1 MSLSSLSI
9 RRPVLTIVMALAI
22 VLFGGIGLSFLGVR
36 EYPAVDPPIITVST
50 SYTGANANVVESQIT
65 EPLEEAVSGIPGI
78 RTMTSTSRQG
88 RSTISLE
95 FEVGDDL
102 ERAANDVRD
111 KVSGAIGR
119 LPEDANP
126 PRVSKADASASPI
139 IFMNMKSDQR
149 DILSL
154 SRVAEDVQERVQTI
168 DGVSQVWIWGE
179 KRYAMRLW
187 MDPAKLAAYDLT
199 PLDVRQA
206 LLQENVELPS
216 GRVEGR
222 STELTVRT
230 VGRLSSVEEFNDLV
244 VKESENRVVR
254 FRDIGYA
261 ELGPENERTILKRD
275 GIPMVGVVLVPL
287 PGANHID
294 IANEFYSR
302 LDRIKQDLPA
312 DIEVGIGFDTT
323 EYVQASIWEVVQ
335 TLFIAF
341 VLVVIVI
348 FFFLRDWRTTV
359 IPVIAVPISL
369 IGTFF
374 IMYIADFSINV
385 LTMLGIVLAIGLVVD
400 DAIVMLENIYAK
412 IEDGM
417 EPLRAGKEGAA
428 EIFFAIIATTI
439 ALASVF
445 LPVIFLQGFTG
456 RLFREFGIVIAGA
469 VFISSFTALTM
480 TPMLSSRLL
489 RPGAHHNWFYRRTEP
504 FFRRLTEGYRSSLDW
519 FMHRRWM
526 AFVLIGGA
534 ALFIVVLGISLPSE
548 LAPMEDR
555 GQIRLFATGPEG
567 ATFEYMDD
575 YMDRL
580 IAGVKGEVDSS
591 EREGILSVTSPGFG
605 ASGSVNSGFM
615 FVILKDAGERERSQD
630 EIADALSAMVNG
642 IPGARTYVSQPQ
654 SLGGRGGGLPVQ
666 YVLQA
671 PNFEQLKETLPEF
684 AEQARQQPEFQFVDV
699 NLKFN
704 KPELQ
709 VDINR
714 EKARVMGVSTRD
726 IAQTLQLALS
736 GLRYDYFIM
745 DGQQYQVIGQ
755 LHDAAMDEPSDL
767 GKLTVRNRNGKM
779 IQLDNLVELREQSSP
794 PQRFRFNR
802 FASATVSAGLAGD
815 NTIEDGIRAM
825 DRVAASVLDESF
837 STALDGPSRD
847 YVESSSNL
855 EFAFLLAL
863 ALIYLALSAQFES
876 FRDPFIIMFT
886 VPLALTGAL
895 LSLWYFNETMN
906 IFSQIGIIML
916 IGLVTKNAILIVE
929 FANQRKAR
937 GMEFIEAIQGAAVAR
952 FRPILMTSLTTVFGY
967 LPIALAIGAGAESRS
982 SMGIV
987 VIGGLIFATLL
998 TLYVIP
1004 VIYSYLSSR
1013 EKTVSNVAISEEIR
1027 REERSVEAELQDS

>member
-9 RRPVLTIVMALAI
+9 RRPVLTIVMALVI
-22 VLFGGIGLSFLGVR
+22 VLFGIIGLTFLGVR
-36 EYPAVDPPIITVST
+36 EYPSVDPPVITVST
-50 SYTGANANVVESQIT
+50 SYTGANADVIESQIT
-65 EPLEEAVSGIPGI
+65 EPLEESMSGIAGI
-78 RTMTSTSRQG
+78 RTMTSVSRQG
-88 RSTISLE
+88 RSTITLE

-126 PRVSKADASASPI
+126 PRVSKADAAASPI
-139 IFMNMKSDQR
+139 IFLNTKSDQR
-149 DILSL
+149 NILSL
-154 SRVAEDVQERVQTI
+154 SQVAENIKERVQTI

-199 PLDVRQA
+199 PLDVRRA
-206 LLQENVELPS
+206 LLSENVELPS

-230 VGRLSSVEEFNDLV
+230 MGRLTAPEEFNDLV
-244 VKESENRVVR
+244 IKEVGNRVVR
-254 FRDIGYA
+254 FRDIGHA

-275 GIPMVGVVLVPL
+275 GIPMVGVVLVPQ

-294 IANEFYSR
+294 IANEFYDRLSR
-302 LDRIKQDLPA
+302 IENDVPE
-312 DIEVGIGFDTT
+312 DIQLSIGFDTT
-323 EYVQASIWEVVQ
+323 EYVRASIWEVVQ

-341 VLVVIVI
+341 VLVVLVI
-348 FFFLRDWRTTV
+348 FMFLRDWRTTL
-359 IPVIAVPISL
+359 IPTIAVPISL
-369 IGTFF
+369 IGSFF
-374 IMYIADFSINV
+374 IMYLAGFSINV

-412 IEDGM
+412 IEEGLDPI
-417 EPLRAGKEGAA
+417 EAGRQGAA

-480 TPMLSSRLL
+480 APMLSSRLL
-489 RPGAHHNWFYRRTEP
+489 VKGAHHNWFYRRTEP
-504 FFRRLTEGYRSSLDW
+504 WFTSLTQNYRRSLRW
-519 FMHRRWM
+519 FMERKWL
-526 AFVLIGGA
+526 AFALIGLSLVIIG
-534 ALFIVVLGISLPSE
+534 LLGVTLPRQ
-548 LAPMEDR
+548 LAPVEDR
-555 GQIRLFATGPEG
+555 GRIRFFATGPEG

-580 IAGVKGEVDSS
+580 IETVQTTVDSS
-591 EREGILSVTSPGFG
+591 EREGIISVTSPGFG
-605 ASGSVNSGFM
+605 ASGSVNSGFA
-615 FVILKDAGERERSQD
+615 FLILVDADDRERSQQ
-630 EIADALSAMVNG
+630 EIADLLASEVKR
-642 IPGARTYVSQPQ
+642 IPGAQTFISQEQ
-654 SLGGRGGGLPVQ
+654 SIGGRGGGLPVQ
-666 YVLQA
+666 YVIQA
-671 PNFEQLKETLPEF
+671 PNFERLKDVLPEF
-684 AEQARQQPEFQFVDV
+684 QERARQQPEFQFVDV

-709 VDINR
+709 VDIHR
-714 EKARVMGVSTRD
+714 QKAQVMGISTRD

-755 LHDAAMDEPSDL
+755 LQKSSRDEPLDL
-767 GKLTVRNRNGKM
+767 RQLMVRNRSGKM
-779 IQLDNLVELREQSSP
+779 IQLDNLVTLTEQSSP

-802 FASATVSAGLAGD
+802 FASATVSAGLAGN
-815 NTIEDGIRAM
+815 NTIADGIEAM
-825 DRVAASVLDESF
+825 DRVADAVLDESF
-837 STALDGPSRD
+837 STALDGVSRD
-847 YVESSSNL
+847 YVESSSNIY
-855 EFAFLLAL
+855 FAFFLAL
-863 ALIYLALSAQFES
+863 ILIYLALSAQFES
-876 FRDPFIIMFT
+876 FRDPLIIMFT

-895 LSLWYFNETMN
+895 VSLWYFNESLN

-929 FANQRKAR
+929 FANQRKAQ
-937 GMEFIEAIQGAAVAR
+937 GMEFFQAITGAAAAR

-987 VIGGLIFATLL
+987 VIGGLLFATFL

-1013 EKTVSNVAISEEIR
+1013 EKSVSNVAIDLAEPEET
-1027 REERSVEAELQDS
+1027 SVEN